1 MATAL
6 IAVVAI
12 ATYVSPF
19 ALIYVWV
26 IRLWDVDGRKDR
38 RALWAWVS
46 LALVSLAVTVYWLSA
61 FGEPPVAT
69 PEWDVYIRRWSRI
82 SIAATMLAF
91 TTGFLGGGREKFIVW
106 ATSLIVPLSWA
117 LTRVLE

>member
-1 MATAL
+1 VSASPRSSRPLDVHVHHIRDILMATVL

-46 LALVSLAVTVYWLSA
+46 LGLVSLAVTVYWLTA
-61 FGEPPVAT
+61 FGF
-69 PEWDVYIRRWSRI
+69 RR
-82 SIAATMLAF
+82 
-91 TTGFLGGGREKFIVW
+91 
-106 ATSLIVPLSWA
+106 ATSCYP
-117 LTRVLE
+117 

>member
-1 MATAL
+1 MATLL

-12 ATYVSPF
+12 GTYVSPF

-46 LALVSLAVTVYWLSA
+46 LGLVSLAVTVYWLSA
-61 FGEPPVAT
+61 SHPLLPLNGMSISVA
-69 PEWDVYIRRWSRI
+69 
-82 SIAATMLAF
+82 
-91 TTGFLGGGREKFIVW
+91 GRE
-106 ATSLIVPLSWA
+106 SP
-117 LTRVLE
+117 

>member
-1 MATAL
+1 MATLL

-46 LALVSLAVTVYWLSA
+46 LGLVSLAVTVYWLSA

-91 TTGFLGGGREKFIVW
+91 TTEFLGGGREKFVVW